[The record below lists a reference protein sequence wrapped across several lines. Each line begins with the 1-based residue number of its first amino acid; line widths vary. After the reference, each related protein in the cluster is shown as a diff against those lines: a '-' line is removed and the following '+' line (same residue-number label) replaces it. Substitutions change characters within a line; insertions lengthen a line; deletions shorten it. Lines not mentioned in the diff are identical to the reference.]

1 MTKFK
6 NILTFIL
13 AMCLCVV
20 LSGCSVAQI
29 EIKEYSKG
37 KEQCFLSEKNAA
49 QFTYKEK
56 SYTILKDTVSNDC
69 IGNWIGYIRQFAI
82 IDEAG
87 GILTQEEIEAASFN
101 TLNDLKKDFPS
112 AKYIIPFLNV
122 YAAPNDA
129 SYLIVEVNGE
139 YHKAVSSD
147 SVSEMDTALDFSN
160 VDNNFDYDFEINS
173 QDATTLVYGT
183 KVYQVTSEIIS
194 SNQLGRYL
202 NVLAEKVV
210 FDIDTKQILAK
221 DELNKIDWNGT
232 SSQRRGVWFYKDV
245 YEISEIAIDEAVAVN
260 VNNQYYV
267 AIAQ

>member
-1 MTKFK
+1 M
-6 NILTFIL
+6 
-13 AMCLCVV
+13 
-20 LSGCSVAQI
+20 
-29 EIKEYSKG
+29 
-37 KEQCFLSEKNAA
+37 
-49 QFTYKEK
+49 
-56 SYTILKDTVSNDC
+56 
-69 IGNWIGYIRQFAI
+69 
-82 IDEAG
+82 
-87 GILTQEEIEAASFN
+87 
-101 TLNDLKKDFPS
+101 
-112 AKYIIPFLNV
+112 
-122 YAAPNDA
+122 
-129 SYLIVEVNGE
+129 NGE